1 MRVQVAII
9 GAAPAGLFLG
19 ELLHRAGIDAVV
31 LEQRSKECVLG
42 RIRAGVLEQ
51 GTVELLD
58 RAGMASRL
66 HAEGL
71 LHEGFDLA
79 FSGCRHRIEFACH
92 DRQGGRDLRPDR
104 AHQGSDGGARPA
116 PGPCTRRST
125 FASRISI
132 PASPASASSPPR
144 KSSATYIAGCD
155 GFHGVCR
162 ASVRGRSFRALR

>member
-19 ELLHRAGIDAVV
+19 GLLHRAGIDAVV

-104 AHQGSDGGARPA
+104 AHQGSDGGAR
-116 PGPCTRRST
+116 GRRRQDRVRGLDVCLEDFDSG
-125 FASRISI
+125 
-132 PASPASASSPPR
+132 SPASASIPPR
-144 KSSATYIAGCD
+144 K
-155 GFHGVCR
+155 
-162 ASVRGRSFRALR
+162 